1 MFFMLH
7 KVRNPRKG
15 FAREYTL
22 CSGRERGD
30 REEGSCTYRG
40 SPKQF
45 LFLKIA
51 AALPTWTRGGKSS
64 SEACIQMRER
74 EGQKQDLN
82 SAFIIFVN
90 EKCIYNINLQKSS
103 TKMTFKYTYI
113 YIFFIYMYI
122 YLECHIFL
130 SLPQMLQEE
139 M

>member
-1 MFFMLH
+1 MLWSRRSSGDAYVSPNIVQCCQMSKNTLHFAGLTNLFIRWCELSMFFMLH

-22 CSGRERGD
+22 CSGRERGN

-74 EGQKQDLN
+74 GTEAGPEL
-82 SAFIIFVN
+82 SFH
-90 EKCIYNINLQKSS
+90 NICQ
-103 TKMTFKYTYI
+103 
-113 YIFFIYMYI
+113 
-122 YLECHIFL
+122 
-130 SLPQMLQEE
+130 
-139 M
+139 

>member
-51 AALPTWTRGGKSS
+51 AALPTWTRGGEIITRSMHS
-64 SEACIQMRER
+64 NERER
-74 EGQKQDLN
+74 DR
-82 SAFIIFVN
+82 SR
-90 EKCIYNINLQKSS
+90 
-103 TKMTFKYTYI
+103 T
-113 YIFFIYMYI
+113 
-122 YLECHIFL
+122 
-130 SLPQMLQEE
+130 
-139 M
+139 